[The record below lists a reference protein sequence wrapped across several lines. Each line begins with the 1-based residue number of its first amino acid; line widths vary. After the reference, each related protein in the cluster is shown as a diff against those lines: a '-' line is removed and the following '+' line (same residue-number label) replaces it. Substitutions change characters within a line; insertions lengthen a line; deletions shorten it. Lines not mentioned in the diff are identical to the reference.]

1 LPSAVRP
8 IGAQLSTR
16 AALLGAG
23 FVCAQ
28 AGEEI
33 KRIASMNSF
42 IMIARETWP
51 FTLLNRIG
59 REKSNEVVTTE
70 NGRMAACL
78 LRAPADP

>member
-1 LPSAVRP
+1 
-8 IGAQLSTR
+8 
-16 AALLGAG
+16 
-23 FVCAQ
+23 
-28 AGEEI
+28 
-33 KRIASMNSF
+33 MNSF

-59 REKSNEVVTTE
+59 REKSNEVVITE